1 MKRTKKAGFTLIEL
15 MVVVAIVWVLAA
27 IAIPIFARLVQKSSR
42 AAQAAAAAAESE
54 RQNAR
59 AATDAAPPS
68 ARPAPQG
75 ALPDIASADIA
86 MRLTAAQ
93 VRSGLEVTPR
103 FSAVYT
109 GDFVLRNPD
118 GASQPVRLFFPFP
131 EGTLEA
137 RDVLL
142 QFVSDKSRE
151 EAPGVLYDRSGI
163 HWSGVL
169 PSGKEQRAEVSFTAS
184 GQERFIQRL
193 PSSSRTRA
201 LQVRLELEGVSS
213 ESIPDYALQ
222 PTAIEGHG
230 VSWVSKNLVS
240 DRDIIVELPQG
251 RRPLGR
257 VALLFKFVGLA
268 VLLFGA
274 GFWYMNDSIAPGRL
288 DKFGWWQFMLLTS
301 IYCLFFVNFAVL
313 GFHGHLD
320 TGPALLIAALTS
332 LPLLVVHVSRL
343 IDRDFAWMRAL
354 PLAVF
359 TLGIVVNGVYGG
371 AFRDY
376 GFIAAAFVTVTYLTL
391 TCPVRKLKSEQAI

>member
-1 MKRTKKAGFTLIEL
+1 MKRAMKAGFTLIEL
-15 MVVVAIVWVLAA
+15 MVVVAIIGLLAA
-27 IAIPIFARLVQKSSR
+27 FAIPMFARLIQKSSR
-42 AAQAAAAAAESE
+42 SAQAAAAAAEAE
-54 RQNAR
+54 RKSAR
-59 AATDAAPPS
+59 AAAETAPQP
-68 ARPAPQG
+68 ARPEPQG
-75 ALPDIASADIA
+75 VLPDIASADIV

-103 FSAVYT
+103 FTAAYT
-109 GDFVLRNPD
+109 GDFMLRAGE
-118 GASQPVRLFFPFP
+118 GATRPVRLFFPFP

-142 QFVSDKSRE
+142 QFVSEKGRE
-151 EAPGVLYDRSGI
+151 EAPGVVYDRAGI
-163 HWSGVL
+163 HWVGAL
-169 PSGKEQRAEVSFTAS
+169 PGGKEQRAAVAFTAS
-184 GQERFIQRL
+184 GQDRFIQRL

-201 LQVRLELEGVSS
+201 LQVRLELDGVSA

-230 VSWVSKNLVS
+230 VSWVSTNLVS
-240 DRDIIVELPQG
+240 DRDVIVELPQG

-274 GFWYMNDSIAPGRL
+274 GFWYMNDTIAPGRL

-343 IDRDFAWMRAL
+343 IDPGFAWTRAL

-371 AFRDY
+371 LWRDY
-376 GFIAAAFVTVTYLTL
+376 GFIAAAFVTITYLTL
-391 TCPVRKLKSEQAI
+391 TCPVRRLAAV